1 MLAAFRQPTVPWV
14 HDNEPGP
21 LVAMLNVK
29 DRHHE
34 ACTSLFRRFRGPII
48 VPAPIVTEVAY
59 FLQIE
64 PGPAVE
70 AAFLE
75 ALARGELIVEATTA
89 QDFARM
95 ADLVRQYA
103 DFPLGTADASVIA
116 VPSAWAPPTSRRST
130 IGTSGRFAPHIAPPS
145 NYCLHSDPE
154 QPTDIG
160 DRASLA
166 MRGTAGVSSGLTR
179 RGAKSLLA
187 GQRSPCRSS
196 SSVLISGFGP
206 VPVTGCSR
214 AGTYPGFFAGAGA
227 PQPPAW
233 RG

>member
-1 MLAAFRQPTVPWV
+1 MLIADT
-14 HDNEPGP
+14 GP
-21 LVAMLNVK
+21 LVAMLNAK

-48 VPAPIVTEVAY
+48 IPAPIVTEVAY

-75 ALARGELIVEATTA
+75 ALARGELIVEATTV

-116 VPSAWAPPTSRRST
+116 VATHVAT
-130 IGTSGRFAPHIAPPS
+130 IDHRHF
-145 NYCLHSDPE
+145 
-154 QPTDIG
+154 
-160 DRASLA
+160 RAVRPA
-166 MRGTAGVSSGLTR
+166 HCA
-179 RGAKSLLA
+179 AFELL
-187 GQRSPCRSS
+187 
-196 SSVLISGFGP
+196 
-206 VPVTGCSR
+206 
-214 AGTYPGFFAGAGA
+214 
-227 PQPPAW
+227 PAL
-233 RG
+233 